1 LVLPEKNFSIRIGVL
16 LNHISL
22 PLFSELF
29 MGLNKRDATARQE
42 PIKKSSRISLFLTFS
57 SKLACNLVLAS
68 LISLT
73 FLVPALLF
81 RIFQKADFV
90 WFNLKYFWIFF
101 AFGFI
106 LTSCKSKKTTS
117 AVFLLVGT
125 LEITQFCSLAYFGE
139 FLSPYAIGQM
149 FTEMVDVSKAVVG
162 SFSHLSYVLF
172 IVIIP
177 YGLMLLLLRAF
188 WRYEL
193 KIRFASVLVAL
204 FLIFPAIRI
213 NLHADR
219 NNIVSFFPVLT
230 TPTLGNTL
238 NSYSIWL
245 TRLLPQSLFPGKRPS
260 FKPVHIEKMAIPE
273 KITVV
278 LIMGES
284 QTCRR
289 MSLFGFSR
297 ETTPGLDKLKNDPN
311 FVFKKGYSAAVATRA
326 TLPMFYNIQYNP
338 LDQDTFKF
346 QPTNMFHLAKE
357 AGFQTIYISAQNANC
372 LNGVNTHAIDHFI
385 SYDTDEKIFDRLHDD
400 ALLHLLTTFSLKDRN
415 FIVLHQRN
423 AHAPY
428 ETNYV
433 NHKELIKFPYR
444 GLPYHDY
451 IKNSYDNAVL
461 YNDYLYCT
469 IIDYFKTKVAG
480 PVYLFITS
488 DHGEEFGEQGLW
500 GHDHLTY
507 GSSMVPILFYNINGS
522 PDFLA
527 RFRAL
532 QRPTHYELELQ
543 IADRLG
549 YRIDDP
555 NRDKDWFYVDGVA
568 ALGLSGYMK
577 FRKSHNDKP
586 AEAHIF

>member
-1 LVLPEKNFSIRIGVL
+1 MGRKNRNTAANVIPPKQ
-16 LNHISL
+16 ISL
-22 PLFSELF
+22 LGSFFLKLAF
-29 MGLNKRDATARQE
+29 N
-42 PIKKSSRISLFLTFS
+42 LFL
-57 SKLACNLVLAS
+57 AA

-81 RIFQKADFV
+81 RLFQKADFV
-90 WFNLKYFWIFF
+90 WFNLKYFWIFY

-106 LTSCKSKKTTS
+106 LTSCKSKKTIS
-117 AVFLLVGT
+117 AVFLFVGI
-125 LEITQFCSLAYFGE
+125 LEITQFSSLAYFGE

-149 FTEMVDVSKAVVG
+149 FVETVDVAKAAVG
-162 SFSHLSYVLF
+162 SFSHLYYVLL
-172 IVIIP
+172 IVIVP
-177 YGLMLLLLRAF
+177 YALMLLVLRAF
-188 WRYEL
+188 WKYEL
-193 KIRFASVLVAL
+193 KIRFATLTVIL

-219 NNIVSFFPVLT
+219 KNIVSFFPVLT

-238 NSYSIWL
+238 NAYSIWL
-245 TRLLPQSLFPGKRPS
+245 TRLLPQSLFPEKGLS
-260 FKPVHIEKMAIPE
+260 FKPVKIEKTDVAK

-297 ETTPGLDKLKNDPN
+297 KTTPRLDKLKNDPN
-311 FVFKKGYSAAVATRA
+311 FIFKKGYSAAVATRA

-338 LDQDTFKF
+338 LDQDIFKS
-346 QPTNMFHLAKE
+346 QPTNMFRLAKE
-357 AGFQTIYISAQNANC
+357 SGFQTIYISAQNANC

-385 SYDTDEKIFDRLHDD
+385 SYDTDEEIFDRLHDD
-400 ALLHLLTTFSLKDRN
+400 ALLKLLAKFPLQDRN

-428 ETNYV
+428 EANYV
-433 NHKELIKFPYR
+433 NHTELVKFPYK
-444 GLPYHDY
+444 GLQYHDY
-451 IKNSYDNAVL
+451 VKNSYDNAVL
-461 YNDYLYCT
+461 YNDYLYST
-469 IIDYFKTKVAG
+469 IINYFKTKATG

-507 GSSMVPILFYNINGS
+507 GASMVPILFYNINGS
-522 PDFLA
+522 PEFLD
-527 RFRAL
+527 RFRTL
-532 QRPTHYELELQ
+532 QKPTHYELELL
-543 IADRLG
+543 IANRLG
-549 YRIDDP
+549 YKIDDP
-555 NRDKDWFYVDGVA
+555 NREKNWYYVDGVA
-568 ALGLSGYMK
+568 ALGFSGYMK

-586 AEAHIF
+586 IEIHVY

>member
-1 LVLPEKNFSIRIGVL
+1 MRAILPE
-16 LNHISL
+16 
-22 PLFSELF
+22 
-29 MGLNKRDATARQE
+29 TA
-42 PIKKSSRISLFLTFS
+42 SRIRVENRWAFVVPMMWGVRMDDNQRKVSPLLSFWGKILVNVT
-57 SKLACNLVLAS
+57 LAA

-81 RIFQKADFV
+81 RFFEKADFV
-90 WFNLKYFWIFF
+90 WFNVKYFWIFF
-101 AFGFI
+101 AFGCI
-106 LTSCKSKKTTS
+106 LTLCKSKKVTA
-117 AVFLLVGT
+117 AVFLLVGL
-125 LEITQFCSLAYFGE
+125 LEISQFCSLAYFGE

-149 FTEMVDVSKAVVG
+149 FTEIVDVSRAAIG
-162 SFSHLSYVLF
+162 SFSHLYYVLL

-177 YGLMLLLLRAF
+177 YCLMLLIVNAF
-188 WRYEL
+188 WKYEL
-193 KIRFASVLVAL
+193 KVRFTTVLVIL

-219 NNIVSFFPVLT
+219 KNIVSFFPVVT

-245 TRLLPQSLFPGKRPS
+245 TRLLPQSLFPTKGPS
-260 FKPVHIEKMAIPE
+260 FKPVEIEKKPVPE

-278 LIMGES
+278 LVMGES
-284 QTCRR
+284 QTSRR
-289 MSLFGFSR
+289 MSLFGFKR
-297 ETTPGLDKLKNDPN
+297 KTTPRLDRMKNDPN

-338 LDQDTFKF
+338 LDQDIFKF
-346 QPTNMFHLAKE
+346 QTTNMFHLAKE

-372 LNGVNTHAIDHFI
+372 LNGVNTHSIDHFI
-385 SYDTDEKIFDRLHDD
+385 SYDTDEEVFDRLHDD
-400 ALLHLLTTFSLKDRN
+400 ALLQLLERFPLNNRN

-428 ETNYV
+428 ETNYSTHGDLV
-433 NHKELIKFPYR
+433 KFPYK

-461 YNDYLYCT
+461 YNDYLYST
-469 IIDYFKTKVAG
+469 LITYFKTRVKG

-500 GHDHLTY
+500 GHDHLSY
-507 GSSMVPILFYNINGS
+507 GSSMVPVLFYNINGT
-522 PDFLA
+522 PDFLTT
-527 RFRAL
+527 FRAL
-532 QRPTHYELELQ
+532 QRPTHYELELL

-549 YRIDDP
+549 YMITDP
-555 NRDKDWFYVDGVA
+555 NREKDWFYVDGVA

-577 FRKSHNDKP
+577 FRKSANDKP
-586 AEAHIF
+586 AEVRVY